1 MIMDSMKNRDSVYY
15 SYIIINFF
23 WYALCGSAIILLGII
38 FIQHAFGNLLNTM
51 SVQIPINVDQ
61 LTLQS
66 AIDSS
71 MISIDSAMASLNVE
85 YIINNHFG
93 LYIGM
98 MLSLIIG
105 MALFLTGF
113 FQLRMI
119 LKSALNDD
127 VFTSENIKRLK
138 IIGGLVILYTPIQWI
153 VYQLFV
159 VPIDREL
166 IVNEITISLNFEIGS
181 FVFGL
186 LLFALAAVFE
196 KGHEMYQELKLTV

>member
-1 MIMDSMKNRDSVYY
+1 MDSMKNRDSVYY
-15 SYIIINFF
+15 SYIIINIF
-23 WYALCGSAIILLGII
+23 WYALCGSVIIMLGIV

-61 LTLQS
+61 VTEHS

-71 MISIDSAMASLNVE
+71 MISIDSAMASLNIE

-98 MLSLIIG
+98 MLSLV
-105 MALFLTGF
+105 MATALFLIGF

-119 LKSALNDD
+119 LKSALNDEI
-127 VFTSENIKRLK
+127 FTSDNIKRLK
-138 IIGGLVILYTPIQWI
+138 IIAGIVIAYAPFQWI

-166 IVNEITISLNFEIGS
+166 IVNEITISLNFELGS

-196 KGHEMYQELKLTV
+196 RGHEMYQELKLTV

>member
-71 MISIDSAMASLNVE
+71 MISIDPAMASLNVE